1 MPVRQNPPANRLVL
15 VIAAVLTAFF
25 VWAALVRP
33 LVRGESPAETLL
45 LFASGVGA
53 AGLIVWLV
61 LGRIGR
67 LQRHQRRVLQEREPR
82 ARVFGSYAL
91 NGVAAF
97 LARAIPQLGLGARP
111 RGLLTSSPTGV
122 IDPSGFR
129 LVRGG
134 ARLVTAYRMPRDR
147 IVGVAT
153 GGIQE
158 GAFLYPT
165 LVVVVSHGAERAA
178 IPIPVTRDESPL
190 RRETP
195 DGLDRLVSDAARIW
209 GVPVLGAAG

>member
-1 MPVRQNPPANRLVL
+1 MRQNPPANRLVL
-15 VIAAVLTAFF
+15 VIAAVLAAFF

-122 IDPSGFR
+122 IDPAGFR

-134 ARLVTAYRMPRDR
+134 ARLVTAYRVPRDR

>member
-1 MPVRQNPPANRLVL
+1 MRQNPPANRLV
-15 VIAAVLTAFF
+15 VAIAAVLAAFF

-33 LVRGESPAETLL
+33 LVRGESPAETVL
-45 LFASGVGA
+45 LFASGVGL
-53 AGLIVWLV
+53 AGLIVWIV
-61 LGRIGR
+61 LGRIRR
-67 LQRHQRRVLQEREPR
+67 LQRRQRRALQEREPQ

-91 NGVAAF
+91 NGVASF
-97 LARAIPQLGLGARP
+97 LARAIPQLGLGTPP
-111 RGLLTSSPTGV
+111 RGLLTSSPSGV

-134 ARLVTAYRMPRDR
+134 ARLVTAYRVPRDR

-165 LVVVVSHGAERAA
+165 LVVVVSHGVERAA
-178 IPIPVTRDESPL
+178 IPVPVTRDEAPL

-209 GVPVLGAAG
+209 GVPVLGAGD

>member
-1 MPVRQNPPANRLVL
+1 MRQNPPANRLVL

-134 ARLVTAYRMPRDR
+134 ARLVTAYRVPRDR

>member
-1 MPVRQNPPANRLVL
+1 MRQNPPANRLVL
-15 VIAAVLTAFF
+15 VIAAVLAAFF

-67 LQRHQRRVLQEREPR
+67 LQRHQRRALQEREPR

-134 ARLVTAYRMPRDR
+134 ARLVTAYRVPRDR